1 MIAQSDDVGHGGDLA
16 PDKLGNPAARDA
28 FVREVIKE
36 AGYASREKFLAQ
48 MRRMLTCGS
57 ENLESQILLAF
68 EKVMIQDKQE
78 GFFVQHED
86 EETGKVQEKQ
96 EDEDADHSDGLVPW
110 LRCRPRR

>member
-48 MRRMLTCGS
+48 MRRML
-57 ENLESQILLAF
+57 AF

-86 EETGKVQEKQ
+86 EENGEAQERQ
-96 EDEDADHSDGLVPW
+96 EDEDADHSDDLVPW